1 MRFLKKQL
9 LPQTLFLLGLSG
21 FAAAANDQNQFG
33 AYGELHY
40 ANVPTPGVNGDEELD
55 FDRFVV
61 FFGHEFSDTIRFF
74 SEVELEHSVVGEDEP
89 GELELEQAYL
99 QFQLNQNYSVST
111 GMFLIPVGIINE
123 THEPTTF
130 YGVERNPVENK
141 IIPTTWREAGLMLT
155 GTLPD
160 VGLRYDLAY
169 HGGLDEGAN
178 IRSGRQNVAEA
189 EAEAKA
195 LTARIKYTAIPG
207 LELAAS
213 AQYQEDLDQLEGG
226 ADDAVLIESHV
237 IWQVGALD
245 LRALYA
251 QWDISGDPGLP
262 YLDQQQ
268 GYYVE
273 GSYKINPQWA
283 VFLRHNALEYRKD
296 GAGFT
301 RDEQQQ
307 NLGVSYFA
315 HENVVLKADLQQ
327 QNTDM
332 GDGDGLNLGLGYRF

>member
-1 MRFLKKQL
+1 MRVLQKL
-9 LPQTLFLLGLSG
+9 VLPAAFALTGL
-21 FAAAANDQNQFG
+21 ATAVQAMNDQNQFG

-40 ANVPTPGVNGDEELD
+40 ANVPAPGVNGDEMLD
-55 FDRFVV
+55 FHRFVV
-61 FFGHEFSDTIRFF
+61 FFGHEFSDTIQFF
-74 SEVELEHSVVGEDEP
+74 SEVELEHSFVGEDEP
-89 GELELEQAYL
+89 GELELEQAYI
-99 QFQLNQNYSVST
+99 QFQLNQDYSVST

-155 GTLPD
+155 GTLPHA
-160 VGLRYDLAY
+160 GLRYDLAY

-178 IRSGRQNVAEA
+178 IRSGRQNAAEA
-189 EAEAKA
+189 EAEDKA
-195 LTARIKYTAIPG
+195 ATARIKYTAIPG
-207 LELAAS
+207 LELAVS

-226 ADDAVLIESHV
+226 VGDAVLWESHL
-237 IWQVGALD
+237 IWQMGAWD

-262 YLDQQQ
+262 YLDQQH

-273 GSYKINPQWA
+273 GSYKMNPQWG
-283 VFLRHNALEYRKD
+283 VFVRHNALEYRKD
-296 GAGFT
+296 GAGLT

-307 NLGVSYFA
+307 NLGVNYWA
-315 HENVVLKADLQQ
+315 HENVVLKVDLQQ
-327 QNTDM
+327 QNADM
-332 GDGDGLNLGLGYRF
+332 GDGDGFNLGLGYRF